1 MPKDKQ
7 ITIQE
12 RKKKKKNYKNRD
24 HFLLNLQLD
33 QLITSFDDE
42 LQTNPS
48 ITQHVSTNLSPKH
61 QELQSEK
68 LKHI

>member
-12 RKKKKKNYKNRD
+12 REKKNYKNRD
-24 HFLLNLQLD
+24 HFLLNLQSD

-48 ITQHVSTNLSPKH
+48 ITQHISTYLSPKH